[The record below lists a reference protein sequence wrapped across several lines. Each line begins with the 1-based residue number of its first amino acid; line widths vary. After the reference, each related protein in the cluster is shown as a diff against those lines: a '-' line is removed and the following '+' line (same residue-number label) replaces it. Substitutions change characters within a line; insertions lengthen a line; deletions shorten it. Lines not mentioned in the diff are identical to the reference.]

1 MAPTPLKA
9 PHPFFA
15 PRRWR
20 AVSFSRGG
28 PKARLAARLFH
39 LTSSPVLTASAS
51 SAGSSANGTAKFDRS
66 SRPGS
71 DLTRHSDSL
80 GDFAQLVL
88 AGKSPEQQKLIIAD
102 FIEELRAKGHPI
114 PTVTSTPYINTIP
127 PDEQPEYPGDLEME
141 RLIRAHVRWNA
152 MAMVAKANKT
162 TNVGGHIATF
172 ASLATLYEVG
182 FNHFFRGDDDGKT
195 ADMIYF
201 QGHASPGNYARAYLE
216 GRLSDQHLKNF
227 RQELQPHPGLSSYPH
242 PYLMPD
248 FWLFPTVSMG
258 LGPIHSIYQARFS
271 RYLQAR
277 ALSTAG
283 HDPMVWAFI
292 GDGESDEPETH
303 GAIGMAGRE
312 GLDNLVW
319 VINCNLQRLDGPVRG
334 NGKVI
339 QDLEGQFRGAGW
351 NVIKVVWGSDWDA
364 LLAKDTTGI
373 LVKRMEEVVDGEYQ
387 KYIVES
393 GAYIRKNFFG
403 KYPELLDLVN
413 HLTDDQ
419 LKRLT
424 RGGHDPRKVYAAY
437 QRATSRNGRP
447 TVILAKTVKG
457 YGTGEAGE
465 GKNPTHGLKKL
476 EERDIR
482 HFRERFS
489 IPLADDV
496 IADLPFY
503 RPPQDSAE
511 MKYLLE
517 RREALNGFNPRRRV
531 RAPKLETPPHTQF
544 PTLLNA
550 AVLKSA
556 STTKAYNLLLGS
568 LLRDKNI
575 GKFIVPIIPDEA
587 RTFGMEGL
595 FSQVGIY
602 SSKGQLY
609 DPGAKTEDNANT
621 PYIEKKDG
629 QLLEEGINEAGSMAD
644 FIAAGTAH
652 VTYGVPTIPFY
663 IYYSMFGF
671 QRVGDQIWLA
681 GDSRC
686 RGFMVG
692 ATSGRTTLNG
702 EGLQHQ
708 DAHSH
713 LIASTVPNL
722 MSYEPA
728 FGYELAVIV
737 CDGLKRMY
745 AEGEDVFYY
754 VSVHNEDYQHAPMP
768 EDPGVVDGI
777 LNGLY
782 KFKPGKDGLKTK
794 AQIIGSG
801 SILLSALKAQEILER
816 YGVSADVW
824 SATSFKRLRS
834 EAQAAKRWNMLHPT
848 ETPRK
853 SYLETTVEKETGAWI
868 AVSDNLKL
876 VADQIAPWIPGGL
889 MTLGCDG
896 FGRSEVRPMLRRF
909 FEVDAECTA
918 IATLYKLSQRGEVPA
933 TLVAQAIRDLGV
945 DPEKVHGVCL

>member
-1 MAPTPLKA
+1 MLNTTSVRTNSSSADKGNGNGH
-9 PHPFFA
+9 HPEGDL
-15 PRRWR
+15 P
-20 AVSFSRGG
+20 AV
-28 PKARLAARLFH
+28 P
-39 LTSSPVLTASAS
+39 PVL
-51 SAGSSANGTAKFDRS
+51 G
-66 SRPGS
+66 SRPVLARPAS
-71 DLTRHSDSL
+71 ELTRWSGSL
-80 GDFAQLVL
+80 ADMARLVL
-88 AGKSPEQQKLIIAD
+88 AGKSPEQQKLVISE
-102 FIEELRAKGHPI
+102 FIRELRLQSPGVPD
-114 PTVTSTPYINTIP
+114 VTTTPYLNTIP
-127 PDEQPEYPGDLEME
+127 ADEQPEYPGDLELE

-172 ASLATLYEVG
+172 ASLAMLYEVG
-182 FNHFFRGDDDGKT
+182 FNHFFRGGADGT
-195 ADMIYF
+195 PADMIYF

-216 GRLSDQHLKNF
+216 YRLNDQHLLNF
-227 RQELQPHPGLSSYPH
+227 RQELRDHPGLSSYPH

-258 LGPIHSIYQARFS
+258 LGPINSIYQARYS

-277 ALSTAG
+277 KLTE
-283 HDPMVWAFI
+283 HDPFVWAFI

-303 GAIGMAGRE
+303 GAIGVAGRE

-351 NVIKVVWGSDWDA
+351 NVIKVIWGSDWDP
-364 LLAKDTTGI
+364 LLAQDTTG
-373 LVKRMEEVVDGEYQ
+373 LLMKRMDEVVDGEYQ
-387 KYIVES
+387 KYIVAS

-403 KYPELLDLVN
+403 KYPELLRLVD

-419 LKRLT
+419 LKKLT
-424 RGGHDPRKVYAAY
+424 RGGHDARKVYAAY
-437 QRATSRNGRP
+437 ARATARNGRP

-457 YGTGEAGE
+457 YGMGDAGE
-465 GKNPTHGLKKL
+465 GLNPTHQAKKL
-476 EERDIR
+476 EERNLR
-482 HFRERFS
+482 EFRQRFS
-489 IPLADDV
+489 IPLDDDV

-503 RPPQDSAE
+503 RPEKESE
-511 MKYLLE
+511 EIRYLMA
-517 RREALNGFNPRRRV
+517 RRQALNGFNPV
-531 RAPKLETPPHTQF
+531 RKDPKIRLETPSYTEF
-544 PTLLNA
+544 GNVVKATGL
-550 AVLKSA
+550 SIG
-556 STTKAYNLLLGS
+556 STTKAYTLILS
-568 LLRDKNI
+568 ALLRNKNI
-575 GKFIVPIIPDEA
+575 GKYIVPIVPDEA

-595 FSQVGIY
+595 FGQVGIY

-609 DPGAKTEDNANT
+609 NPIDKNEST
-621 PYIEKKDG
+621 PYVEKKDG

-644 FIAAGTAH
+644 FVAAGTAH

-681 GDSRC
+681 ADSRC
-686 RGFMVG
+686 RGFMFG

-708 DAHSH
+708 DAQSH
-713 LIASTVPNL
+713 LVAATVPNL

-728 FGYELAVIV
+728 YGYELAVII

-745 AEGEDVFYY
+745 ADGEDIFYY
-754 VSVHNEDYQHAPMP
+754 ISVNNDDYQHVPIP

-777 LNGLY
+777 LKGLY
-782 KFKPGKDGLKTK
+782 KCRPGKPGLSH
-794 AQIIGSG
+794 QVQLIGSG
-801 SILLSALKAQEILER
+801 SILMQALKAQVILEK

-834 EAQAAKRWNMLHPT
+834 EAQAAQRWNRLHPT
-848 ETPRK
+848 ATPQV
-853 SYLETTVEKETGAWI
+853 SYLEQLVAKEPGPWI

-889 MTLGCDG
+889 TSLGCDG
-896 FGRSEVRPMLRRF
+896 FGRSEVREKLRRF
-909 FEVDAECTA
+909 FEVDGECTA
-918 IATLYKLSQRGEVPA
+918 IATLHALAQRGELPRTV
-933 TLVAQAIRDLGV
+933 VAQAIQDLGV
-945 DPEKVHGVCL
+945 DPDKAHGVCV

>member
-1 MAPTPLKA
+1 MEG
-9 PHPFFA
+9 
-15 PRRWR
+15 
-20 AVSFSRGG
+20 RGG
-28 PKARLAARLFH
+28 RLALPLATVRPATELTRWSGSLADMARL
-39 LTSSPVLTASAS
+39 VLEGRA
-51 SAGSSANGTAKFDRS
+51 
-66 SRPGS
+66 
-71 DLTRHSDSL
+71 
-80 GDFAQLVL
+80 
-88 AGKSPEQQKLIIAD
+88 PEQQKIIISE
-102 FIEELRAKGHPI
+102 FIRELREHSPGVPD
-114 PTVTSTPYINTIP
+114 VTTTPYLNTIP
-127 PDEQPEYPGDLEME
+127 VDEQPEYPGDLEME

-152 MAMVAKANKT
+152 MAMVVKANKS

-182 FNHFFRGDDDGKT
+182 HNHFFRGGADGT
-195 ADMIYF
+195 PADMVYF
-201 QGHASPGNYARAYLE
+201 QGHASPGNYSRAYLE
-216 GRLSDQHLKNF
+216 YRLDDRHLTNF
-227 RQELQPHPGLSSYPH
+227 RQELRDHPGLSSYPH

-277 ALSTAG
+277 GLTTT
-283 HDPMVWAFI
+283 DPFVWAFI

-303 GAIGMAGRE
+303 GAIGVAGRE

-351 NVIKVVWGSDWDA
+351 NVIKVIWGSDWDA
-364 LLAKDTTGI
+364 LLARDTTG
-373 LVKRMEEVVDGEYQ
+373 LLAKRMDEVVDGEYQ
-387 KYIVES
+387 KYIVET

-403 KYPELLDLVN
+403 KYPALLRLVD

-437 QRATSRNGRP
+437 ARATARNGRP

-457 YGTGEAGE
+457 YGMGDAGE
-465 GKNPTHGLKKL
+465 GRNPTHQQKKL
-476 EERDIR
+476 EERNLR
-482 HFRERFS
+482 EFRQRFS
-489 IPLADDV
+489 IPLKDEV

-503 RPPQDSAE
+503 RPSKDSE
-511 MKYLLE
+511 EIQYVLK
-517 RREALNGFNPRRRV
+517 RREALNGFNPV
-531 RAPKLETPPHTQF
+531 RKDPKIRLEVPAHTEF
-544 PTLLNA
+544 RLLMQGMQ
-550 AVLKSA
+550 VS
-556 STTKAYNLLLGS
+556 STTKAYTIMLS
-568 LLRDKNI
+568 QLLRNPQI
-575 GKFIVPIIPDEA
+575 GKFVVPIVPDEA

-595 FSQVGIY
+595 FKQVGIY
-602 SSKGQLY
+602 SSKGQMY
-609 DPGAKTEDNANT
+609 DPVDQSELA
-621 PYIEKKDG
+621 PYVEKKDG
-629 QLLEEGINEAGSMAD
+629 QLIEEGINEAGSMAD
-644 FIAAGTAH
+644 FVAAGTAH

-713 LIASTVPNL
+713 LAAAGVPNL

-728 FGYELAVIV
+728 YAYELAVIV
-737 CDGLKRMY
+737 CDGLRRMY
-745 AEGEDVFYY
+745 AEGEDIFYY
-754 VSVHNEDYQHAPMP
+754 VSVHNDDYDHPAMP
-768 EDPGVVDGI
+768 EDAGVVEGI
-777 LNGLY
+777 LKGMY
-782 KFKPGKDGLKTK
+782 KCQPGKSGLPHKV
-794 AQIIGSG
+794 QLIGSG
-801 SILLSALKAQEILER
+801 AILIQALKAQVILER

-834 EAQAAKRWNMLHPT
+834 DAQAAQRWNRLHPT
-848 ETPRK
+848 ETPRT
-853 SYLETTVEKETGAWI
+853 SYLEDVVAREEGPWV

-889 MTLGCDG
+889 TTLGCDG
-896 FGRSEVRPMLRRF
+896 FGRSDIRENLRRF
-909 FEVDAECTA
+909 FEVDGECTA
-918 IATLYKLSQRGEVPA
+918 IASLHTLANRRAIGRDV
-933 TLVAQAIRDLGV
+933 VAKAIQDLGV
-945 DPEKVHGVCL
+945 DPEKSHGVCV

>member
-1 MAPTPLKA
+1 MKTPGSNPGKTSPSSGHSENHL
-9 PHPFFA
+9 PHQ
-15 PRRWR
+15 
-20 AVSFSRGG
+20 
-28 PKARLAARLFH
+28 
-39 LTSSPVLTASAS
+39 TASQ
-51 SAGSSANGTAKFDRS
+51 
-66 SRPGS
+66 
-71 DLTRHSDSL
+71 LTRYADSFEDL
-80 GDFAQLVL
+80 LEIAL
-88 AGKSPEQQKLIIAD
+88 AGKSPEEAKIVMASLV
-102 FIEELRAKGHPI
+102 EGLRAKGI
-114 PTVTSTPYINTIP
+114 PVPDVTTTPYLNTIP
-127 PDEQPEYPGDLEME
+127 VEEQPEYPGDLEME

-172 ASLATLYEVG
+172 QSLATLYEVG
-182 FNHFFRGDDDGKT
+182 FNHFFRGGADGKT

-201 QGHASPGNYARAYLE
+201 QGHASPGNYSRAYLE
-216 GRLSDQHLKNF
+216 YRLNDQHLKNF
-227 RQELQPHPGLSSYPH
+227 RQELQDHPGLSSYPH

-271 RYLQAR
+271 RHMQAR
-277 ALSTAG
+277 GLVPKD

-303 GAIGMAGRE
+303 GAISLAGRE
-312 GLDNLVW
+312 HLDNLVW

-334 NGKVI
+334 NGKII

-351 NVIKVVWGSDWDA
+351 NVVKVVWGSNWDD
-364 LLAKDTTGI
+364 LLAKDKTG
-373 LVKRMEEVVDGEYQ
+373 LLAKRMEEVVDGEYQ
-387 KYIVES
+387 KYVVES

-403 KYPELLDLVN
+403 KYPALLELVQ

-419 LKRLT
+419 LKKLT

-437 QRATSRNGRP
+437 HRATQRNGRP

-489 IPLADDV
+489 IPLEDEV
-496 IADLPFY
+496 IAELPFY

-511 MKYLLE
+511 IRYLME
-517 RREALNGFNPRRRV
+517 RRQELNGFNPVRV
-531 RAPKLETPPHTQF
+531 DRAQKLEPPKHTD
-544 PTLLNA
+544 PALRNVVA
-550 AVLKSA
+550 ATALSSA
-556 STTKAYNLLLGS
+556 STTKAYVLLLSS
-568 LLRDKNI
+568 LLRDKAI
-575 GKFIVPIIPDEA
+575 GKFIVPIVPDEA

-602 SSKGQLY
+602 SSRGQLY
-609 DPGAKTEDNANT
+609 NPVDKSEMA
-621 PYIEKKDG
+621 PYIERKDG

-644 FIAAGTAH
+644 FIAAGTAN
-652 VTYGVPTIPFY
+652 VTYGVPMIPFY

-713 LIASTVPNL
+713 LIAASVPNL
-722 MSYEPA
+722 YCYEPA

-745 AEGEDVFYY
+745 ADGEDVFYY
-754 VSVHNEDYQHAPMP
+754 VSVHNEDYAHPALP
-768 EDPGVVDGI
+768 EDPAVVEGI
-777 LNGLY
+777 LNGMY
-782 KFKPGKDGLKTK
+782 KFRPGKEGL
-794 AQIIGSG
+794 AHRVQLLGSG
-801 SILLSALKAQEILER
+801 SILQQALRAQQILEK

-824 SATSFKRLRS
+824 SVTSYKRLRS

-848 ETPRK
+848 EAPRT
-853 SYLETTVEKETGAWI
+853 SFLEQTVAKETGPWI

-896 FGRSEVRPMLRRF
+896 FGRSEVRPVLRRF

-918 IATLYKLSQRGEVPA
+918 IATLYKLASEGAVPKE
-933 TLVAQAIRDLGV
+933 LVAQAIRDLGV
-945 DPEKVHGVCL
+945 DPEKRFGVCV